1 MSHQML
7 RPFIVKVSVLG
18 YFPLPNK
25 NIPLIEKYI
34 YFIYLCYFTMN
45 IIFNIPIGIHRGVG
59 TIFVM
64 GGGLFISI
72 LYYISYYLLLI

>member
-25 NIPLIEKYI
+25 NIPLIEKYP
-34 YFIYLCYFTMN
+34 
-45 IIFNIPIGIHRGVG
+45 IF
-59 TIFVM
+59 
-64 GGGLFISI
+64 I
-72 LYYISYYLLLI
+72 LYIYVILQ